1 MRIIVQ
7 RSHHAS
13 VSVSGR
19 VVGQIEHGL
28 VLLVGI
34 THEDTLEDV
43 KVLAHKIAGLRIFD
57 DRDGKMNVSI
67 QDVAGHVLSIS
78 QFTLYSDC
86 SQGKRPSYRQ
96 AAKPEHAK
104 PLYDK
109 FNELLAGTYGLV
121 VQTGIF
127 GEMMDVKLT
136 NAGPVT
142 IILDSQEL
150 K

>member
-1 MRIIVQ
+1 MRIVVQ
-7 RSHHAS
+7 RSKQAS

-19 VVGQIEHGL
+19 VVGQIERGF

-34 THEDTLEDV
+34 THEDSWDDV
-43 KVLAHKIAGLRIFD
+43 KVLAHKIAGLRIFED
-57 DRDGKMNVSI
+57 SQGKMNLSI
-67 QDVAGHVLSIS
+67 QDVAGQVLSIS

-86 SQGKRPSYRQ
+86 TQGKRPSYRQ
-96 AAKPEHAK
+96 AARPEHAK
-104 PLYDK
+104 PLYEK
-109 FNELLAGTYGLV
+109 FNEFLAKEYGLD

-127 GEMMDVKLT
+127 GEMMDVMFT

-142 IILDSQEL
+142 IILDSQDF